1 MTNLGTNDH
10 RSAEIARRHEFV
22 PYNRSVIVV
31 LRAVLGSL
39 INLVL
44 APDQHQLQ
52 KYLIV
57 EVVKILKKRG

>member
-44 APDQHQLQ
+44 APDQH
-52 KYLIV
+52 
-57 EVVKILKKRG
+57 